1 VILADS
7 SILIEWQ
14 RIPSIR
20 TRQIIAAQDASVW
33 GVTVAELLA
42 GARNPVERQKV
53 MALLGAFRRTAIPE
67 PVWELAGDISAVL
80 RARGTP
86 LKLADIAI
94 AATAIHHSLPLWTR
108 DADFSRVQTVAPQL
122 VLFDDST
129 A

>member
-20 TRQIIAAQDASVW
+20 TRQVIATEEAAVC
-33 GVTVAELLA
+33 GVTVAELLT
-42 GARNPVERQKV
+42 GARNPVERQKT
-53 MALLGAFRRTAIPE
+53 MALLGAFQRVAIEE

-80 RARGTP
+80 RVRGTP
-86 LKLADIAI
+86 LNLADVVI
-94 AATAIHHSLPLWTR
+94 AATAIHHSVPLWTR
-108 DADFSRVQTVAPQL
+108 DTHFSRVQTVAPQL
-122 VLFDDST
+122 ILFDESD